1 VRSLSGPEPGPEPE
15 PGPGPGPSVHLPAAT
30 LAAQAGTRTIR
41 LVGAV
46 PSELWN
52 RIGTKLLPKLKSG
65 SDLKIEV
72 NFSVT
77 VQRDVVGSLAAD
89 LRQVLDEL
97 QLADKV
103 QIRDA

>member
-30 LAAQAGTRTIR
+30 LAAQAETRTIR